1 MVKFLVE
8 MGSVGTMTP
17 TLPSPG
23 SVQAHGSPGSILY
36 PPAPVASTQDA
47 ALFLAFQRV
56 LPRLNWKTNWKTMSE
71 LQRLCKLIKQH
82 NSVYLLN
89 RWGVV
94 YLPSAVRPG
103 DRC

>member
-1 MVKFLVE
+1 MAKFLVE
-8 MGSVGTMTP
+8 MGAVGTVTP

-23 SVQAHGSPGSILY
+23 LVEAHGSPGSIPY
-36 PPAPVASTQDA
+36 PSAPAASTQDA
-47 ALFLAFQRV
+47 APFLAFQRV
-56 LPRLNWKTNWKTMSE
+56 LPRLNWKTNWKTMPE
-71 LQRLCKLIKQH
+71 LQRLCRLIKQH

-94 YLPSAVRPG
+94 YLPSAVRPR